1 MLPCAIDSGMRLG
14 FALAVLLLCGACR
27 NGSHDNSLPAVA
39 DIDRLERSL
48 AAHPCVGALDQWE
61 RNYRFSRKDGLFSS
75 HSLHPDFGVIEFHL
89 RRVGNVSVA
98 AGRKVMP
105 QQPDGDWPDS
115 SPIQSIDGKFTVRNG
130 SLSLAPCR
138 PAGAATP
145 KG

>member
-1 MLPCAIDSGMRLG
+1 MKRRIV
-14 FALAVLLLCGACR
+14 LAALLLSGACHD
-27 NGSHDNSLPAVA
+27 GHFDNSIPEAPE
-39 DIDRLERSL
+39 IDRLEKAL
-48 AAHPCVGALDQWE
+48 AAHPCVGKLDQWE

-89 RRVGNVSVA
+89 RKAGAVTVV

-105 QQPDGDWPDS
+105 QRPDGDWPDT

-130 SLSLAPCR
+130 SLNVGPCR
-138 PAGAATP
+138 P

>member
-1 MLPCAIDSGMRLG
+1 MTSRL
-14 FALAVLLLCGACR
+14 ALAFLLLCGACH
-27 NGSHDNSLPAVA
+27 NEAHDNSLPAA
-39 DIDRLERSL
+39 NDIDRLERSL

-75 HSLHPDFGVIEFHL
+75 HTLHPDFGVIEFHL
-89 RRVGNVSVA
+89 RKVGTISVV

-105 QQPDGDWPDS
+105 QRPDGDWPDS

-130 SLSLAPCR
+130 SLNLGPCR
-138 PAGAATP
+138 PAPGPAP

>member
-1 MLPCAIDSGMRLG
+1 MKRG
-14 FALAVLLLCGACR
+14 FALVIVLLCGACH
-27 NGSHDNSLPAVA
+27 NGSHDNSVPSAA
-39 DIDRLERSL
+39 DIDRLEQAL
-48 AAHPCVGALDQWE
+48 ATHPCVGSLDQWE

-89 RRVGNVSVA
+89 RKVGNVSVV

-105 QQPDGDWPDS
+105 QRPDGDWPDS

-130 SLSLAPCR
+130 SLNLAPCR
-138 PAGAATP
+138 SAGVATP